1 MYSLILNPVCV
12 CVLKSNGKFQKAVKT
27 NAKCNSL
34 NISIIILV
42 QNRRDFNERTVYKYM
57 SEVKGTNTGWCC
69 TEGLAKVRSHYCPM
83 KRGGQK
89 LLPEPEASHGHRCRG
104 APPDAGCSLI

>member
-1 MYSLILNPVCV
+1 M
-12 CVLKSNGKFQKAVKT
+12 
-27 NAKCNSL
+27 
-34 NISIIILV
+34 V

-83 KRGGQK
+83 KRGEQK
-89 LLPEPEASHGHRCRG
+89 LLPEPEATHGHAVGVHLLMQVVALSRG
-104 APPDAGCSLI
+104 ALYLPPLWAGAQGIASALSHHT